1 MLTKRQKQVLDFIKN
16 YINKHDYA
24 PSLEEIKKYLHLT
37 SVSTAHYHVQ
47 ALQNIGYLRKEEN
60 RPRALDVFT
69 KQKLVQIP
77 LLGKIAA
84 GTPIEAIEDKE
95 SIAVPKSTIRSGD
108 NYFALRVTG
117 NSMRY
122 ENIDDGD
129 IVIVKKQETAENGQ
143 KVVALINN
151 TETTLK
157 QLYRERGKIRL
168 QPASPRM
175 QPIFVKPDDL
185 LIQGIV
191 VDIIKS
197 SAKEKPLEKI
207 NHTIP
212 KEKRPRGGC
221 ELLYPEKQTKEKIL
235 FETPSTE
242 LRLVKRYGSDSNTKN
257 KLILGDNLGILKN
270 FYNDSEIKSKANLIY
285 IDPPFGTGQEFVGYE
300 EEKFYSDKLINVEF
314 LEFLRKRLIFLR
326 ELLSEDGSIY
336 LHIDQK
342 TGHYMKIIMDE
353 VFGEENFRNDISRI
367 KCNPKNFERKAY
379 GNIKDVIYF
388 YSKSKSN
395 GNDPMFWSD
404 YRLTLSEKEI
414 EKQFPKIDKY
424 GRRYATTPLH
434 AKGETKNG
442 PTGQSW
448 KGLKPPKGRHWRY
461 PPDELTRLDKAG
473 LIEWSETNNPR
484 KIIYADENKGKKIQ
498 DIWDFR
504 DPGFISETY
513 PTEKNEELLKQIILC
528 SSEEGDLILDCFCG
542 SGTTLIA
549 AEKLN
554 RYWIGVDSNESAIKT
569 AEKKLLT
576 LDQKNDLFKK
586 PPSFAFIKQSK
597 GSL

>member
-1 MLTKRQKQVLDFIKN
+1 MLTKRQKQVLDFIKK
-16 YINKHDYA
+16 YIGKYDYA
-24 PSLEEIKKYLHLT
+24 PSLEEIKKHLHLS

-47 ALQNIGYLRKEEN
+47 ALQNMGYLRKEDN
-60 RPRALDVFT
+60 QPRALDVFA
-69 KQKLVQIP
+69 KQKLVQVP

-84 GTPIEAIEDKE
+84 GAPIEAIEDKKE
-95 SIAVPKSTIRSGD
+95 SIAIPQDKIKTG
-108 NYFALRVTG
+108 NNCFALQVVG
-117 NSMRY
+117 KSMID

-151 TETTLK
+151 SEATLK
-157 QLYRERGKIRL
+157 QLYRERDRIRL
-168 QPASPRM
+168 QPANPKM
-175 QPIFVKPDDL
+175 QPIFVNPDDL
-185 LIQGIV
+185 VIQGIV
-191 VDIIKS
+191 IDIIKS
-197 SAKEKPLEKI
+197 AAREETLEKA

-212 KEKRPRGGC
+212 KEKRPKGGC

-235 FETPSTE
+235 FETSSTE
-242 LRLVKRYGSDSNTKN
+242 LRLVKRYGSDSKTKN

-270 FYNDSEIKSKANLIY
+270 FYNDSEIKGKVNLIY

-300 EEKFYSDKLINVEF
+300 EEKSYSDKLINVEF

-326 ELLSEDGSIY
+326 ELLSENGSIY

-342 TGHYMKIIMDE
+342 IGHYIKIIMDE
-353 VFGEENFRNDISRI
+353 VFGEENFRNDITRI

-388 YSKSKSN
+388 YSKSKPN
-395 GNDPMFWSD
+395 GNDPMFWAD
-404 YRLTLSEKEI
+404 YRLTLSEEEI
-414 EKQFPKIDKY
+414 EKQFPKIDKH

-442 PTGQSW
+442 PTGKPW

-461 PPDELTRLDKAG
+461 PPDELTSLDKSG

-504 DPGFISETY
+504 DPGFVSETY
-513 PTEKNEELLKQIILC
+513 PTEKDEELLKQIILC
-528 SSEEGDLILDCFCG
+528 SSKEGDLILDCFCG
-542 SGTTLIA
+542 SGTTIVA
-549 AEKLN
+549 AEALS
-554 RYWIGVDSNESAIKT
+554 RHWIGIDSNEPAIKT
-569 AEKKLLT
+569 TEKKLHALN
-576 LDQKNDLFKK
+576 QKQDLFKK
-586 PPSFAFIKQSK
+586 PPSFTFYKTA
-597 GSL
+597 